1 MLKWKRKVRLT
12 LAGAGG
18 GAMIEGSQAPD
29 DGFKI
34 DFKVTK
40 TLGSKQNSGT
50 VTIWNA
56 SKSNRSKMGEEFTQL
71 KLEVGY
77 EDGGMSVLIAADIRD
92 VSHDKS
98 SPDISSEI
106 SFGDGDKGVNK
117 GAVSKTFP
125 AGTKPKAVFD
135 HLVGEMPE
143 LEMGKVQGLD
153 DLPPYKRPVTVYGWA
168 SRELDTLGR
177 ENKFYWNI
185 DKNKVNAVKNDEHLG
200 QCAVISKETGMIGV
214 PEETDKGIKV
224 KALIEVSVVPGYM
237 IKVESNFLDLGSGR
251 DKKTSDAGGGEFRVN
266 AVTFSGST
274 REEAFFMEIEANRV
288 QGGKVVK

>member
-12 LAGAGG
+12 LSGAGG
-18 GAMIEGSQAPD
+18 GTVFEGSQAPD

-34 DFKVTK
+34 DFTVTK

-56 SKSNRSKMGEEFTQL
+56 SKSNRSKMGEEFTRLQ
-71 KLEVGY
+71 LEVGY
-77 EDGGMSVLIAADIRD
+77 ADAGLSLLMEADIRD

-125 AGTKPKAVFD
+125 AGSTPKQVFD
-135 HLVGEMPE
+135 HLVREMPG
-143 LEMGKVQGLD
+143 LKPGKVQGLD
-153 DLPPYKRPVTVYGWA
+153 DLPVYRRPVSVYGWA

-185 DKNKVNAVKNDEHLG
+185 DRNKVNAVRNDEHLG

-214 PEETDKGIKV
+214 PEETDKGVKV
-224 KALIEVSVVPGYM
+224 KALIEPDVAPGYM
-237 IKVESNFLDLGSGR
+237 IKVESNFLDPGSGR
-251 DKKTSDAGGGEFRVN
+251 DKKSSDAGGGEFRVN
-266 AVTFSGST
+266 SVTFSGST
-274 REEAFFMEIEANRV
+274 RDAAFFMEIEANRV